1 LKKLI
6 TPENMEILLIMIE
19 TELGNLRR
27 SHYSDQINASMDGS
41 EVTVMGWVLTVRG
54 HGNISFAT
62 IKDKN
67 GSLSIIAKKGD
78 CSDEIREKISTLKAH
93 SSIGVTGKVKSSEKA
108 PGGYEII
115 PTELRVYSEVSKIP
129 PFEPTVKT
137 VKNIDTRLEV
147 RPIDLRRN
155 VLQHVF
161 KTRSLVLKTIRDY
174 FNDQNF
180 VEINTPKMIAT
191 ATEGGAALF
200 PIFYY
205 NKEAFLA
212 QSPQLYKEQ
221 LTMSFE
227 KVFEIA
233 PIFRAE
239 PSRTNRH
246 LAEAISIDLEEAFVD
261 YNDVMNRIEE
271 IIKVSINAVNDYI
284 KNNPD
289 SEFTP
294 TPVPEKI
301 PRYTYDDLVDRM
313 QKAGAK
319 TEWGDDLYPSNL
331 KKIGLDGFYF
341 ITDWP
346 LGPKPFYV
354 KDSKSN
360 PKISE
365 SFDLMFGDLELSSGS
380 TRIEKRDELAQ
391 RMNNKGMKTD
401 SFEYHLNAFDY
412 GVPPHAGCGIGLER
426 LIMALTGT
434 ENIRDTTFYPRD
446 VDRLTP

>member
-1 LKKLI
+1 
-6 TPENMEILLIMIE
+6 MIG
-19 TELGNLRR
+19 TELGDLRR
-27 SHYSDQINASMDGS
+27 THYSKELDSSKDGS
-41 EVTVMGWVLTVRG
+41 EVTVMGWVLSVRG
-54 HGNISFAT
+54 HGNISFVT
-62 IKDKN
+62 IRDKF
-67 GSLSIIAKKGD
+67 GQIQIVAKAGD
-78 CSDEIREKISTLKAH
+78 CPDEIREKMSKLKEH
-93 SSIGVTGKVKSSEKA
+93 SSIGISGKVKSSEKA
-108 PGGYEII
+108 PNGVEII
-115 PTELRVYSEVSKIP
+115 PTELRVFSEVEKIP
-129 PFEPTVKT
+129 PFEPQAKT
-137 VKNIDTRLEV
+137 VKNIDTRLEA
-147 RPIDLRRN
+147 RPIDLRRK
-155 VLQHVF
+155 VLQDIF
-161 KTRSLVLKTIRDY
+161 TIRSQVLKTVRDY
-174 FNDQNF
+174 FNQEEF
-180 VEINTPKMIAT
+180 TEINTPKMIAT

-246 LAEAISIDLEEAFVD
+246 LAEAISIDFEEAFVD
-261 YNDVMNRIEE
+261 YNDVMDRIEK
-271 IIKVSINAVNDYI
+271 IIKQTIQTTQDYA
-284 KNNPD
+284 KANPD
-289 SEFTP
+289 SELI
-294 TPVPEKI
+294 VPKIPETI
-301 PRYTYDDLVDRM
+301 PRYSYTELVDKM

-331 KKIGLDGFYF
+331 KKIGLEGFYF
-341 ITDWP
+341 IKDWP
-346 LGPKPFYV
+346 IGPKPFYV
-354 KDSKSN
+354 KVSKEN

-380 TRIEKRDELAQ
+380 TRIEKKDELAE
-391 RMNNKGMKTD
+391 RMKNKGMKVD
-401 SFEYHLNAFDY
+401 AFEYHLGSFDY

-434 ENIRDTTFYPRD
+434 ENIRDATFYPRD

>member
-1 LKKLI
+1 
-6 TPENMEILLIMIE
+6 MIE
-19 TELGNLRR
+19 TELGKLRR
-27 SHYSDQINASMDGS
+27 SHYSDEIIASMDGA

-62 IKDKN
+62 VRDKN
-67 GSLSIIAKKGD
+67 GDLSIVAKKGD
-78 CSDEIREKISTLKAH
+78 CPDEIREKISSLKAH
-93 SSIGVTGKVKSSEKA
+93 SSVAIVGNVKSSEKA
-108 PGGYEII
+108 PSGFEII
-115 PTELRVYSEVSKIP
+115 PTELRVFSEVSKIP
-129 PFEPTVKT
+129 PFEPTTKT

-155 VLQHVF
+155 ILQHVF
-161 KTRSLVLKTIRDY
+161 KTRSLVLKSIRDY
-174 FNDQNF
+174 FNGQNF

-261 YNDVMNRIEE
+261 YNDVMSRIEE
-271 IIKVSINAVNDYI
+271 IIKVSIKTVNDYI
-284 KNNPD
+284 EKNSD
-289 SEFTP
+289 CEFTP
-294 TPVPEKI
+294 TPIPEII
-301 PRYTYDDLVDRM
+301 PRYTYDDLVERM
-313 QKAGAK
+313 KKAGAN

-331 KKIGLDGFYF
+331 KKIGLEGFYF

-354 KDSKSN
+354 KDSKLN

-391 RMNNKGMKTD
+391 RMSNKGMKTD

>member
-1 LKKLI
+1 
-6 TPENMEILLIMIE
+6 MIE
-19 TELGNLRR
+19 TELGSLRR
-27 SHYSDQINASMDGS
+27 SHYSDELNPSLDGT
-41 EVTVMGWVLTVRG
+41 EVTIMGWVLTVRG
-54 HGNISFAT
+54 HGNISFVT
-62 IKDKN
+62 LQDKN
-67 GSLSIIAKKGD
+67 GSISIVAKKGD
-78 CSDEIREKISTLKAH
+78 CPDEVREKLSTLKSH
-93 SSIGVTGKVKSSEKA
+93 SSIAITGKVKSSEKS
-108 PGGYEII
+108 PNGFEII
-115 PTELRVYSEVSKIP
+115 PSEVRVFSEVQKIP
-129 PFEPTVKT
+129 PFEPQAKT

-147 RPIDLRRN
+147 RPIDLRRKTLQDIFKVRSR
-155 VLQHVF
+155 VLA
-161 KTRSLVLKTIRDY
+161 SIRNY
-174 FNDQNF
+174 FNKQNF
-180 VEINTPKMIAT
+180 LEINTPKIIAT

-261 YNDVMNRIEE
+261 YNDVMNRIED
-271 IIKVSINAVNDYI
+271 IIKISVTTTHDFA
-284 KNNPD
+284 KENPD
-289 SEFTP
+289 TEFIIP
-294 TPVPEKI
+294 QIPENI
-301 PRYTYDDLVDRM
+301 PQYSYDELVDKM

-341 ITDWP
+341 IKDWP
-346 LGPKPFYV
+346 MGPKPFYV
-354 KDSKSN
+354 KESKSN

-380 TRIEKRDELAQ
+380 TRIEKRDELEE
-391 RMNNKGMKTD
+391 RMKNKGMKTD
-401 SFEYHLNAFDY
+401 AFDYHLGAFDY

-434 ENIRDTTFYPRD
+434 ENIRDVTFYPRD

>member
-1 LKKLI
+1 
-6 TPENMEILLIMIE
+6 MIE
-19 TELGNLRR
+19 TELGTLRR
-27 SHYSDQINASMDGS
+27 SHYSNDINSSMNGS
-41 EVTVMGWVLTVRG
+41 DVVIMGWVLTVRG

-62 IKDKN
+62 IQDKN
-67 GSLSIIAKKGD
+67 GQISIVAKKGECPD
-78 CSDEIREKISTLKAH
+78 DVREKLSSLKAH
-93 SSIGVTGKVKSSEKA
+93 SSIAISGKVKASEKS
-108 PGGYEII
+108 PSGYEVV
-115 PTELRVYSEVSKIP
+115 PSELRIFSEVEKIP
-129 PFEPTVKT
+129 PFEPVAKT

-147 RPIDLRRN
+147 RPIDLRRK
-155 VLQHVF
+155 VLQDIFNV
-161 KTRSLVLKTIRDY
+161 RSQVLKSIRDY
-174 FNDQNF
+174 FYEKKF
-180 VEINTPKMIAT
+180 TEINTPKMIAT

-261 YNDVMNRIEE
+261 YNDVMSRIEN
-271 IIKVSINAVNDYI
+271 IIKISIQTVKDYA
-284 KNNPD
+284 KSNSNV
-289 SEFTP
+289 EFTIP
-294 TPVPEKI
+294 EIPEKI
-301 PRYTYDDLVDRM
+301 PQYAYDELVEKM

-331 KKIGLDGFYF
+331 KKIGLEGFYF
-341 ITDWP
+341 IKDWP

-354 KDSKSN
+354 KASKEN
-360 PKISE
+360 PKVSE

-380 TRIEKRDELAQ
+380 TRIEKRDELEE
-391 RMNNKGMKTD
+391 RMKNKGMNTD
-401 SFEYHLNAFDY
+401 AFEYHLGAFDF

-434 ENIRDTTFYPRD
+434 ENIRDATFYPRD

>member
-1 LKKLI
+1 
-6 TPENMEILLIMIE
+6 MIE
-19 TELGNLRR
+19 TELGSLRR
-27 SHYSDQINASMDGS
+27 SHYSDELNPSLDGS
-41 EVTVMGWVLTVRG
+41 EVTIMGWVLTVRG
-54 HGNISFAT
+54 HGNISFVT
-62 IKDKN
+62 LQDKN
-67 GSLSIIAKKGD
+67 GSISIVAKKGD
-78 CSDEIREKISTLKAH
+78 CPDEVREKLSTLKAH
-93 SSIGVTGKVKSSEKA
+93 SSIAITGKVKSSEKS
-108 PGGYEII
+108 PNGFEII
-115 PTELRVYSEVSKIP
+115 PSEVRVFSEVQKIP
-129 PFEPTVKT
+129 PFEPQAKT

-147 RPIDLRRN
+147 RPIDLRRQTLQN
-155 VLQHVF
+155 IFKVRSQVLA
-161 KTRSLVLKTIRDY
+161 SIRNY
-174 FNDQNF
+174 FNEQNF
-180 VEINTPKMIAT
+180 LEISTPKMIAT
-191 ATEGGAALF
+191 ATEGGSALF

-271 IIKVSINAVNDYI
+271 IIKISVNTAHDFA
-284 KNNPD
+284 KDNPD
-289 SEFTP
+289 NEFIIP
-294 TPVPEKI
+294 QIPENI
-301 PRYTYDDLVDRM
+301 PRYSYDDLVDKM

-341 ITDWP
+341 IKDWP
-346 LGPKPFYV
+346 MGPKPFYV
-354 KDSKSN
+354 KESKSN

-380 TRIEKRDELAQ
+380 TRIEKRDELEE
-391 RMNNKGMKTD
+391 RMKNKGMKTD
-401 SFEYHLNAFDY
+401 AFDYHLGAFDY

-434 ENIRDTTFYPRD
+434 ENIRDVTFYPRD

>member
-1 LKKLI
+1 
-6 TPENMEILLIMIE
+6 
-19 TELGNLRR
+19 
-27 SHYSDQINASMDGS
+27 MDGS
-41 EVTVMGWVLTVRG
+41 EVTIMGWVLTVRG

-67 GSLSIIAKKGD
+67 GSLSVIAKKGD
-78 CSDEIREKISTLKAH
+78 CSDEIREKISSLKAH

-115 PTELRVYSEVSKIP
+115 PTELRVYSEVTKIP

-155 VLQHVF
+155 NLQHVF
-161 KTRSLVLKTIRDY
+161 KIRSLVLKTIRDY

-271 IIKVSINAVNDYI
+271 IIKVSINAVNEYI

-294 TPVPEKI
+294 TPVPESI
-301 PRYTYDDLVDRM
+301 PRYTYDDLVERM

-354 KDSKSN
+354 KDSKAN

-391 RMNNKGMKTD
+391 RMSNKGMKTD

-426 LIMALTGT
+426 LIMSLTGT

>member
-1 LKKLI
+1 
-6 TPENMEILLIMIE
+6 MIKI
-19 TELGNLRR
+19 ELGSLRR
-27 SHYSDQINASMDGS
+27 THYSKELDPSKDGS
-41 EVTVMGWVLTVRG
+41 DVTVMGWVLSVRG
-54 HGNISFAT
+54 HGNISFLT
-62 IKDKN
+62 IRDKL
-67 GSLSIIAKKGD
+67 GQIQIVAKAGN
-78 CSDEIREKISTLKAH
+78 CPDEIREKISKLKEH
-93 SSIGVTGKVKSSEKA
+93 SSIGVSGKIKSSEKA
-108 PGGYEII
+108 PNGVEII
-115 PTELRVYSEVSKIP
+115 PTELRVFSEVEKIP
-129 PFEPTVKT
+129 PFEPQAKT

-147 RPIDLRRN
+147 RSIDLRRK
-155 VLQHVF
+155 VLQHIFTV
-161 KTRSLVLKTIRDY
+161 RSQVLKTVRDY
-174 FNDQNF
+174 FYQEDF
-180 VEINTPKMIAT
+180 IEINTPKIIAT

-261 YNDVMNRIEE
+261 YNDVMDRIEQ
-271 IIKVSINAVNDYI
+271 IIKKTIQSVNDYT
-284 KNNPD
+284 KENND
-289 SEFTP
+289 VEFTVP
-294 TPVPEKI
+294 NVPELI
-301 PRYTYDDLVDRM
+301 PRYTYTELVEKM
-313 QKAGAK
+313 QKAGVK

-331 KKIGLDGFYF
+331 QKIGLDGFYF
-341 ITDWP
+341 IKDWP
-346 LGPKPFYV
+346 TGPKPFYV
-354 KDSKSN
+354 KVSKEN
-360 PKISE
+360 PKISD

-380 TRIEKRDELAQ
+380 TRIEKKEELVE
-391 RMNNKGMKTD
+391 RMKNKGMKVD
-401 SFEYHLNAFDY
+401 AFEYHLGAFDY

-426 LIMALTGT
+426 LMMALTGT

>member
-1 LKKLI
+1 
-6 TPENMEILLIMIE
+6 MIE
-19 TELGNLRR
+19 TELGSLRR
-27 SHYSDQINASMDGS
+27 SHYSDELNPSLDGS
-41 EVTVMGWVLTVRG
+41 EVIIMGWVLSVRG
-54 HGNISFAT
+54 HGNISFVT
-62 IKDKN
+62 LQDKN
-67 GSLSIIAKKGD
+67 GSISIVAKKGD
-78 CSDEIREKISTLKAH
+78 CPDEVREKLSTLKAH
-93 SSIGVTGKVKSSEKA
+93 SSIAITGKVKSSEKS
-108 PGGYEII
+108 PNGFEII
-115 PTELRVYSEVSKIP
+115 PSEVRVFSEVQKIP
-129 PFEPTVKT
+129 PFEPQAKT

-147 RPIDLRRN
+147 RPIDLRRQTLQN
-155 VLQHVF
+155 IFKVRSQVLA
-161 KTRSLVLKTIRDY
+161 SIRNY
-174 FNDQNF
+174 FNKQNF
-180 VEINTPKMIAT
+180 LEISTPKMIAT

-271 IIKVSINAVNDYI
+271 IIKISVNTAHDFA
-284 KNNPD
+284 KDNPD
-289 SEFTP
+289 NEFIIP
-294 TPVPEKI
+294 QIPENI
-301 PRYTYDDLVDRM
+301 PRYSYDDLVDKM

-341 ITDWP
+341 IKDWP
-346 LGPKPFYV
+346 MGPKPFYV
-354 KDSKSN
+354 KESKSN

-380 TRIEKRDELAQ
+380 TRIEKRDELEE
-391 RMNNKGMKTD
+391 RMKNKGMKTD
-401 SFEYHLNAFDY
+401 DFDYHLGAFDY

-434 ENIRDTTFYPRD
+434 ENIRDVTFYPRD

>member
-1 LKKLI
+1 
-6 TPENMEILLIMIE
+6 MIQ
-19 TELGNLRR
+19 TELGSLRR
-27 SHYSDQINASMDGS
+27 SHYSDELGSSKDGID
-41 EVTVMGWVLTVRG
+41 VTVMGWVLTVRG
-54 HGNISFAT
+54 HGNISFLT

-67 GSLSIIAKKGD
+67 GEIPIVAKKGD
-78 CSDEIREKISTLKAH
+78 CPDEVREKLSSLKAH
-93 SSIGVTGKVKSSEKA
+93 SSIAISGKVKSSEKS
-108 PGGYEII
+108 PKGFEIV
-115 PTELRVYSEVSKIP
+115 PSELRVFSEVQKIP
-129 PFEPTVKT
+129 PFEPLAKT
-137 VKNIDTRLEV
+137 VKNIETRLEV
-147 RPIDLRRN
+147 RPIDLRRK
-155 VLQHVF
+155 VLQDIFNV
-161 KTRSLVLKTIRDY
+161 RSQVLYSIRNY
-174 FNDQNF
+174 FNKQNF
-180 VEINTPKMIAT
+180 LEINTPKMIAT
-191 ATEGGAALF
+191 ATEGGSALF

-261 YNDVMNRIEE
+261 YTDIMNRIED
-271 IIKVSINAVNDYI
+271 IIKISVDTVKKYAQETLDTEFIIPAT
-284 KNNPD
+284 PD
-289 SEFTP
+289 T
-294 TPVPEKI
+294 I
-301 PRYTYDDLVDRM
+301 PRYSYDELVEKM
-313 QKAGAK
+313 QKAEAK
-319 TEWGDDLYPSNL
+319 VEWGDDLYPSNL

-341 ITDWP
+341 IKDWP

-354 KDSKSN
+354 KESKSN

-380 TRIEKRDELAQ
+380 TRIEKRDELED
-391 RMNNKGMKTD
+391 RMKNKGMKTD
-401 SFEYHLNAFDY
+401 AFDYHLGAFDY

-434 ENIRDTTFYPRD
+434 ENIRDVTFYPRD

>member
-1 LKKLI
+1 
-6 TPENMEILLIMIE
+6 MIE

-27 SHYSDQINASMDGS
+27 THYSKELDPSKDGS
-41 EVTVMGWVLTVRG
+41 EVTVMGWILSVRG
-54 HGNISFAT
+54 HGNISFVT
-62 IKDKN
+62 IRDKM
-67 GSLSIIAKKGD
+67 GDIQIVAKAGD
-78 CSDEIREKISTLKAH
+78 CPDEIREKISKLKEH
-93 SSIGVTGKVKSSEKA
+93 SSIAVTGKVKTSEKA
-108 PGGYEII
+108 VNGVEII
-115 PTELRVYSEVSKIP
+115 PTELRIFSEVEKIP
-129 PFEPTVKT
+129 PFEPQAKT

-147 RPIDLRRN
+147 RPIDLRRK
-155 VLQHVF
+155 VLQHIF
-161 KTRSLVLKTIRDY
+161 LARSLVLKSIRDY
-174 FNDQNF
+174 FYHENF
-180 VEINTPKMIAT
+180 TEINTPKIIAT

-246 LAEAISIDLEEAFVD
+246 LAEAISIDFEEAYVD
-261 YNDVMNRIEE
+261 YNDVMNKIEQV
-271 IIKVSINAVNDYI
+271 IKKTVQTVNDYA
-284 KNNPD
+284 KENPD
-289 SEFTP
+289 VDFVIPSI
-294 TPVPEKI
+294 PEPI
-301 PRYTYDDLVDRM
+301 PRYSYTELVEKMR
-313 QKAGAK
+313 KAGAK

-331 KKIGLDGFYF
+331 KKIGLEGFYF
-341 ITDWP
+341 IKDWP
-346 LGPKPFYV
+346 TGPKPFYV
-354 KDSKSN
+354 KVSKEN

-380 TRIEKRDELAQ
+380 TRIAKKEELAE
-391 RMNNKGMKTD
+391 RMKNKGMKVD
-401 SFEYHLNAFDY
+401 AFEYHLGAFDY

-426 LIMALTGT
+426 LMMALTGT

>member
-1 LKKLI
+1 
-6 TPENMEILLIMIE
+6 MIE

-27 SHYSDQINASMDGS
+27 SHYSDQINPSMDGS
-41 EVTVMGWVLTVRG
+41 EVTIMGWVLTVRG

-67 GSLSIIAKKGD
+67 GSLSVIAKKGD
-78 CSDEIREKISTLKAH
+78 CSDEIREKISSLKAH

-115 PTELRVYSEVSKIP
+115 PTELRVYSEVTKIP

-155 VLQHVF
+155 NLQHVF
-161 KTRSLVLKTIRDY
+161 KIRSLVLKTIRDY

-271 IIKVSINAVNDYI
+271 IIKVSINAVNEYI

-294 TPVPEKI
+294 TPVPESI
-301 PRYTYDDLVDRM
+301 PRYTYDDLVERM

-354 KDSKSN
+354 KDSKAN

-391 RMNNKGMKTD
+391 RMSNKGMKTD

-426 LIMALTGT
+426 LIMSLTGT

>member
-1 LKKLI
+1 
-6 TPENMEILLIMIE
+6 MIE
-19 TELGNLRR
+19 TELGTLRR
-27 SHYSDQINASMDGS
+27 SHYSNELKPSMDGS
-41 EVTVMGWVLTVRG
+41 SVTVMGWILTIRG
-54 HGNISFAT
+54 HGNITFAT
-62 IKDKN
+62 IRDKN
-67 GSLSIIAKKGD
+67 GEIPIVAKKGD
-78 CSDEIREKISTLKAH
+78 CPDDVREKLSSLKAH
-93 SSIGVTGKVKSSEKA
+93 SSIGVTGKVKSSEKT
-108 PGGYEII
+108 PTGYEII
-115 PTELRVYSEVSKIP
+115 PSELRVFSEVEKIA
-129 PFEPTVKT
+129 PFEPVAKT

-147 RPIDLRRN
+147 RPIDLRRS
-155 VLQHVF
+155 VLQHIF
-161 KTRSLVLKTIRDY
+161 NARSQVLKSIRDY
-174 FNDQNF
+174 FYQNNF
-180 VEINTPKMIAT
+180 TEINTPKMIAT

-261 YNDVMNRIEE
+261 YNDVMSRIEN
-271 IIKVSINAVNDYI
+271 IVKTSIETVKEYA

-289 SEFTP
+289 AEFII
-294 TPVPEKI
+294 PEMPQSI
-301 PRYTYDDLVDRM
+301 PRYSYDELVERM

-331 KKIGLDGFYF
+331 KKIGLEGFYF
-341 ITDWP
+341 IKDWP

-354 KDSKSN
+354 KDSKQN

-380 TRIEKRDELAQ
+380 TRIEKRNELEE
-391 RMNNKGMKTD
+391 RMKNKGMNTD
-401 SFEYHLNAFDY
+401 AFEYHLGAFDF

-434 ENIRDTTFYPRD
+434 ENIRDVTFYPRD

>member
-1 LKKLI
+1 
-6 TPENMEILLIMIE
+6 MIE
-19 TELGNLRR
+19 TELGSLRR
-27 SHYSDQINASMDGS
+27 SHYSDELNPSLDGS
-41 EVTVMGWVLTVRG
+41 EVIIMGWVLTVRG
-54 HGNISFAT
+54 HGNISFVT
-62 IKDKN
+62 LQDKN
-67 GSLSIIAKKGD
+67 GSISIVAKKGD
-78 CSDEIREKISTLKAH
+78 CPDEVREKLSTLKAH
-93 SSIGVTGKVKSSEKA
+93 SSIAITGKVKSSEKS
-108 PGGYEII
+108 PNGFEII
-115 PTELRVYSEVSKIP
+115 PSEVRVFSEVQKIP
-129 PFEPTVKT
+129 PFEPQAKT

-147 RPIDLRRN
+147 RPIDLRRQTLQN
-155 VLQHVF
+155 IFKVRSQVLA
-161 KTRSLVLKTIRDY
+161 SIRNY
-174 FNDQNF
+174 FNEQNF
-180 VEINTPKMIAT
+180 LEINTPKIIAT

-271 IIKVSINAVNDYI
+271 IIKISVNTAHDFA
-284 KNNPD
+284 KDNPD
-289 SEFTP
+289 NEFIIP
-294 TPVPEKI
+294 QIPENI
-301 PRYTYDDLVDRM
+301 PRYSYDDLVDKM

-341 ITDWP
+341 IKDWP
-346 LGPKPFYV
+346 MGPKPFYV
-354 KDSKSN
+354 KESKSN

-380 TRIEKRDELAQ
+380 TRIEKRDELEE
-391 RMNNKGMKTD
+391 RMKNKGMKID
-401 SFEYHLNAFDY
+401 AFDYHLGAFDY

-434 ENIRDTTFYPRD
+434 ENIRDVTFYPRD

>member
-1 LKKLI
+1 
-6 TPENMEILLIMIE
+6 MIE
-19 TELGNLRR
+19 TELGTFRR
-27 SHYSDQINASMDGS
+27 SHYSTDIKTSDDGL

-54 HGNISFAT
+54 HGNIIFVT
-62 IKDKN
+62 LRDKN
-67 GSLSIIAKKGD
+67 GEISIVAKKGD
-78 CSDEIREKISTLKAH
+78 CPDEVREKLASLKAH
-93 SSIGVTGKVKSSEKA
+93 SSIGILGNVKTSEKS
-108 PGGYEII
+108 PNGFEII
-115 PTELRVYSEVSKIP
+115 PSELRVFSQVEKIP
-129 PFEPTVKT
+129 PFEPVAKT

-147 RPIDLRRN
+147 RPIDLRRKI
-155 VLQHVF
+155 LQHVF
-161 KTRSLVLKTIRDY
+161 KVRSDILKSIRDY
-174 FNDQNF
+174 FYQNNF
-180 VEINTPKMIAT
+180 TEINTPKMIAT

-261 YNDVMNRIEE
+261 YNDVMDRIEE
-271 IIKVSINAVNDYI
+271 IIQISIKTIQQYVT
-284 KNNPD
+284 NNPD
-289 SEFTP
+289 AEFTIP
-294 TPVPEKI
+294 DIPKNI
-301 PRYTYDDLVDRM
+301 PRYTYDDLVEKM
-313 QKAGAK
+313 QRAGAK

-331 KKIGLDGFYF
+331 KKIGVEGFYF
-341 ITDWP
+341 IKDWP
-346 LGPKPFYV
+346 LAPKPFYV
-354 KDSKSN
+354 KDSKTN

-380 TRIEKRDELAQ
+380 TRIEKRDELEQ
-391 RMNNKGMKTD
+391 RMKNKGMNTQA
-401 SFEYHLNAFDY
+401 FEYHLGIFDY
-412 GVPPHAGCGIGLER
+412 GVPPHGGCGIGLER
-426 LIMALTGT
+426 LMMALTGT

>member
-1 LKKLI
+1 
-6 TPENMEILLIMIE
+6 MIG
-19 TELGNLRR
+19 TELGSLRR
-27 SHYSDQINASMDGS
+27 SHYSDEIDSSMDGQQ
-41 EVTVMGWVLTVRG
+41 VTVMGWVLTVRG
-54 HGNISFAT
+54 HGNISFVT
-62 IKDKN
+62 VRDKN
-67 GSLSIIAKKGD
+67 GDLSVVAKKGD
-78 CSDEIREKISTLKAH
+78 CPDEIREKISSLKSH
-93 SSIGVTGKVKSSEKA
+93 SSISITGNVKSSEKA
-108 PGGYEII
+108 PMGFEII
-115 PTELRVYSEVSKIP
+115 PVDLRVFSDVEKIP
-129 PFEPTVKT
+129 PFEPTAKT

-147 RPIDLRRN
+147 RPIDLRRDI
-155 VLQHVF
+155 LQHTF
-161 KTRSLVLKTIRDY
+161 KVRSLILKSIRDY
-174 FNDQNF
+174 FTSQNF
-180 VEINTPKMIAT
+180 VEVNTPKMIAT

-261 YNDVMNRIEE
+261 YNDVMSRIEE
-271 IIKVSINAVNDYI
+271 IIKVSITAVNEYVHD
-284 KNNPD
+284 NPD
-289 SEFTP
+289 AAFPSLA
-294 TPVPEKI
+294 VPETI
-301 PRYTYDDLVDRM
+301 PRYAYDDLVNKM

-331 KKIGLDGFYF
+331 KKIGLEGFYF

-346 LGPKPFYV
+346 LAPKPFYV

-360 PKISE
+360 PKVSE

-380 TRIEKRDELAQ
+380 TRIEKRAELAE
-391 RMNNKGMKTD
+391 RMKNKGMKTD
-401 SFEYHLNAFDY
+401 SFEYHLGAFDY

-426 LIMALTGT
+426 LIMVLTGT

>member
-1 LKKLI
+1 
-6 TPENMEILLIMIE
+6 MIE

-27 SHYSDQINASMDGS
+27 SHYSDQINPSMDGS
-41 EVTVMGWVLTVRG
+41 EVTIMGWVLTVRG

-67 GSLSIIAKKGD
+67 GSLSVIAKKGD
-78 CSDEIREKISTLKAH
+78 CSDEIREKISSLKAH

-115 PTELRVYSEVSKIP
+115 PTELRVYSEVTKIP

-155 VLQHVF
+155 NLQHVF
-161 KTRSLVLKTIRDY
+161 KIRSLVLKTIRDY

-271 IIKVSINAVNDYI
+271 IIKVSINAVNEYI

-294 TPVPEKI
+294 TPVPEII
-301 PRYTYDDLVDRM
+301 PRYTYDDLVERM

-391 RMNNKGMKTD
+391 RMSNKGMKTD

-426 LIMALTGT
+426 LIMSLTGT

>member
-1 LKKLI
+1 
-6 TPENMEILLIMIE
+6 MIE
-19 TELGNLRR
+19 TELGSLRR
-27 SHYSDQINASMDGS
+27 SHYSDEITPSMDGNQ
-41 EVTVMGWVLTVRG
+41 VTVMGWVLTIRG

-62 IKDKN
+62 VRDKN
-67 GSLSIIAKKGD
+67 GDLSIIAKKGD
-78 CSDEIREKISTLKAH
+78 CPDEIREKISSLKSH
-93 SSIGVTGKVKSSEKA
+93 SSIAVIGKVKASEKA
-108 PGGYEII
+108 PSGYEII
-115 PTELRVYSEVSKIP
+115 PTELRVFSNVEKIP

-155 VLQHVF
+155 ILQHVF
-161 KTRSLVLKTIRDY
+161 KTRSLVLKSIRNY
-174 FNDQNF
+174 FGNQNF

-233 PIFRAE
+233 SIFRAE

-271 IIKVSINAVNDYI
+271 IIKVSIQAVNDYA
-284 KNNPD
+284 KENPD
-289 SEFTP
+289 CEFP
-294 TPVPEKI
+294 TITVPENI
-301 PRYTYDDLVDRM
+301 PRYAYDELVDKM

-346 LGPKPFYV
+346 LAPKPFYV

-360 PKISE
+360 PKVSE
-365 SFDLMFGDLELSSGS
+365 SFDLMYGDLELSSGS
-380 TRIEKRDELAQ
+380 TRIEKRNELSE
-391 RMNNKGMKTD
+391 RMKNKGMKTD
-401 SFEYHLNAFDY
+401 AFKYHLEAFDY

-426 LIMALTGT
+426 LIMVLTGT

>member
-1 LKKLI
+1 
-6 TPENMEILLIMIE
+6 MIE

-27 SHYSDQINASMDGS
+27 SHYSDQINPSMDGS
-41 EVTVMGWVLTVRG
+41 EVTIMGWVLTVRG

-67 GSLSIIAKKGD
+67 GSLSVIAKKGD
-78 CSDEIREKISTLKAH
+78 CSDEIREKISSLKAH

-115 PTELRVYSEVSKIP
+115 PTELRVYSEVTKIP

-155 VLQHVF
+155 NLQHVF
-161 KTRSLVLKTIRDY
+161 KIRSLVLKTIRDY

-271 IIKVSINAVNDYI
+271 IIKVSINAVNEYI

-294 TPVPEKI
+294 TPVPETI
-301 PRYTYDDLVDRM
+301 PRYTYDDLVERM

-391 RMNNKGMKTD
+391 RMSNKGMKTD

-426 LIMALTGT
+426 LIMSLTGT

>member
-1 LKKLI
+1 
-6 TPENMEILLIMIE
+6 
-19 TELGNLRR
+19 
-27 SHYSDQINASMDGS
+27 MDGTQ
-41 EVTVMGWVLTVRG
+41 VTVMGWVLTIRG

-62 IKDKN
+62 IRDKN
-67 GSLSIIAKKGD
+67 GDVSVVAKKGD
-78 CSDEIREKISTLKAH
+78 CPDDIREKISSLKAH
-93 SSIGVTGKVKSSEKA
+93 SSIAITGKVKSSEKS
-108 PGGYEII
+108 PSGYEIV
-115 PTELRVYSEVSKIP
+115 PTELRVFSEVEKIP
-129 PFEPTVKT
+129 PFEPIAKT

-147 RPIDLRRN
+147 RPIDLRRK
-155 VLQHVF
+155 VLQHIF
-161 KTRSLVLKTIRDY
+161 NTRSLVLKSIREY
-174 FNDQNF
+174 FNTQNF

-261 YNDVMNRIEE
+261 YNDVMIRIEE
-271 IIKVSINAVNDYI
+271 IVKISIKAVSEYA

-289 SEFTP
+289 TEFTIP
-294 TPVPEKI
+294 SLPESI
-301 PRYTYDDLVDRM
+301 PQYSYDDLVDRM

-331 KKIGLDGFYF
+331 KKIGLEGFYF
-341 ITDWP
+341 IKDWP
-346 LGPKPFYV
+346 LAPKPFYV

-380 TRIEKRDELAQ
+380 TRIEKRDELAE
-391 RMNNKGMKTD
+391 RMKNKGMNTD
-401 SFEYHLNAFDY
+401 AFEYHLGAFDY

-434 ENIRDTTFYPRD
+434 ENIRDVTFYPRD

>member
-1 LKKLI
+1 
-6 TPENMEILLIMIE
+6 MIE
-19 TELGNLRR
+19 TELGSLRR
-27 SHYSDQINASMDGS
+27 SHYSDELNPSLDGS
-41 EVTVMGWVLTVRG
+41 EVTIMGWVLTVRG
-54 HGNISFAT
+54 HGNISFVT
-62 IKDKN
+62 LQDKN
-67 GSLSIIAKKGD
+67 GSISIVAKKGD
-78 CSDEIREKISTLKAH
+78 CPDEVREKLSTLKAH
-93 SSIGVTGKVKSSEKA
+93 SSIAITGKVKSSEKS
-108 PGGYEII
+108 PNGFEII
-115 PTELRVYSEVSKIP
+115 PSEVRVFSEVQKIP
-129 PFEPTVKT
+129 PFEPQAKT

-147 RPIDLRRN
+147 RPIDLRRQTLQN
-155 VLQHVF
+155 IFKVRSQVLA
-161 KTRSLVLKTIRDY
+161 SIRNY
-174 FNDQNF
+174 FNEQNF
-180 VEINTPKMIAT
+180 LEINTPKMIAT

-271 IIKVSINAVNDYI
+271 IIKISVSTTHDFAKTD
-284 KNNPD
+284 PD
-289 SEFTP
+289 NEFIIP
-294 TPVPEKI
+294 QIPENI
-301 PRYTYDDLVDRM
+301 PRYSYDDLVDKM

-341 ITDWP
+341 IKDWP
-346 LGPKPFYV
+346 MGPKPFYV
-354 KDSKSN
+354 KESKSN

-380 TRIEKRDELAQ
+380 TRIEKRDELEE
-391 RMNNKGMKTD
+391 RMKNKGMKID
-401 SFEYHLNAFDY
+401 AFDYHLGAFDY

-434 ENIRDTTFYPRD
+434 ENIRDVTFYPRD

>member
-1 LKKLI
+1 
-6 TPENMEILLIMIE
+6 MIK
-19 TELGNLRR
+19 TELGTLRR
-27 SHYSDQINASMDGS
+27 SHYSNELNPSMNGT
-41 EVTVMGWVLTVRG
+41 EVTVMGWILTIRG

-62 IKDKN
+62 LRDKN
-67 GSLSIIAKKGD
+67 GDIPIVAKKGD
-78 CSDEIREKISTLKAH
+78 CPDELREKLSILKVH
-93 SSIGVTGKVKSSEKA
+93 SSIAITGKVKSSEKA
-108 PGGYEII
+108 PTGFEII
-115 PTELRVYSEVSKIP
+115 PTELRVFSDVEKIP
-129 PFEPTVKT
+129 PFEPLAKT

-147 RPIDLRRN
+147 RPIDLRRKP
-155 VLQHVF
+155 LQHIF
-161 KTRSLVLKTIRDY
+161 NARSLVLKSIRDY
-174 FNDQNF
+174 FYQQNF
-180 VEINTPKMIAT
+180 TEINTPKMIAT

-246 LAEAISIDLEEAFVD
+246 LAEAISIDLEESFVD
-261 YNDVMNRIEE
+261 YNDVMNRIED
-271 IIKVSINAVNDYI
+271 IIKISIKSVSDYA
-284 KNNPD
+284 KNNTD
-289 SEFTP
+289 VEFIIP
-294 TPVPEKI
+294 PIPENI
-301 PRYTYDDLVDRM
+301 PRYSYDELVEKM

-331 KKIGLDGFYF
+331 KKIGVEGFYF
-341 ITDWP
+341 IKDWP

-354 KDSKSN
+354 KDSKTN

-365 SFDLMFGDLELSSGS
+365 SFDLMFGDLELASGS
-380 TRIEKRDELAQ
+380 TRIEKRHELEE
-391 RMNNKGMKTD
+391 RMKNKGMKTD
-401 SFEYHLNAFDY
+401 AFEYHLGAFDY

-426 LIMALTGT
+426 LMMALTGT
-434 ENIRDTTFYPRD
+434 ENIRDVTFYPRD